1 MRKRSKEYANL
12 WNEYANT
19 SASEYLSK
27 KFTYTKNGYAFT
39 NTLRERAMIDSLD
52 LKKDDVVL
60 DVGCASG
67 VQLFRIS
74 AGIKKGIG
82 IDVGDE
88 YLSVA
93 RNEAN
98 KLNLNN
104 LDFIK
109 GEVEQLPFEDGYFS
123 KILIGEVLEHLME
136 VDLAVMELKRVLKPG
151 GILVASVPNRNG
163 KGTLFRRFYYRFLR
177 GMKFEPLTDFSVE
190 GIKIHGDSHV
200 REFTPERL
208 SELMRRHRL
217 SVEKIIGINIVD
229 FPMFHSTYKSVIRK
243 SKILLQSLLSFECYV
258 SKKAL
263 FPSLCRGLVIKV
275 RKEVV

>member
-104 LDFIK
+104 L
-109 GEVEQLPFEDGYFS
+109 
-123 KILIGEVLEHLME
+123 
-136 VDLAVMELKRVLKPG
+136 
-151 GILVASVPNRNG
+151 
-163 KGTLFRRFYYRFLR
+163 
-177 GMKFEPLTDFSVE
+177 
-190 GIKIHGDSHV
+190 
-200 REFTPERL
+200 
-208 SELMRRHRL
+208 
-217 SVEKIIGINIVD
+217 
-229 FPMFHSTYKSVIRK
+229 
-243 SKILLQSLLSFECYV
+243 
-258 SKKAL
+258 
-263 FPSLCRGLVIKV
+263 
-275 RKEVV
+275 